1 MNKGLFAIVGVFIVL
16 LLLNSFFIVN
26 QTEQVIVLQ
35 FGKPVEFNDDGKEVA
50 YINNPGLK
58 FKIPF
63 IQQVVRFD
71 KRILYFE
78 AADKEILD
86 SENKTLTVSAFAKYK
101 IIDPLTFYEKV
112 TDLRGINSKLD
123 KIFESSLRDAIG
135 KAPLQT
141 LLTDNRK
148 GIMKEINDSVVEKS
162 SAFGIQVT
170 DVRIV
175 RADLPKENSDAIFQ
189 RMYTDRNKEAREYRA
204 QGQEEAQKIVSKA
217 EKLAT
222 IIIAEAERDSQ
233 IIRGEGD
240 GKATKIFADAFNR
253 DSEFFSF
260 YRSMQA
266 YKGSINKDSTSMVL
280 SPDSEFLGYFGDING
295 VRKR

>member
-35 FGKPVEFNDDGKEVA
+35 FGKPVEFSDGGEKVS

-71 KRILYFE
+71 KRVLYFE

-101 IIDPLTFYEKV
+101 ITDPLTFYEKV

-162 SAFGIQVT
+162 LAFGIQVT

-240 GKATKIFADAFNR
+240 AKATKIFADAFNR